1 MLFTRAME
9 LFLLVKKRGDLRSDL
24 TATVGEFFPD
34 GDAVSRDEGNYRFYL
49 NRKTLALSC
58 SSYTSGSGSA
68 SGTGTFIYKTKS
80 PEESLKLLL
89 DDFTGGR
96 FDHASLLGHYF
107 IFLFLPS
114 GIKILT
120 DGTGLVK
127 AYHDSEG
134 SYLASSFLLAARLHK
149 RLSLNGAAATENLL
163 TGGITGTETL
173 VNEINNFSKASTRL
187 FKDVEFIFPG
197 GNAPADNPSSRIAAL
212 NRQSELLQTYFKA
225 CRHLAETGGADLG
238 LTGGYD
244 SRLVLACARNHIP
257 DLQVHSH
264 YRPAGS
270 EEWRIARRIAEGE
283 KIRFVSPEVTPPEE
297 MDDEKLHSVINSSF
311 RFNDGFI
318 SLHCN
323 WMEEYNTLEYRLS
336 VLGGKRL
343 GFSGIG
349 GEQYRNQDRL
359 YGKPWLFSQWI
370 KYSYLR
376 KVSGNVFQ
384 RGKDEQE
391 MLERLAAKFYS
402 ITGFSSGKRFID
414 IHDLKRIQN
423 EVLMPAY
430 RGARTDAE
438 NRHAWYLSP
447 LADFHISAA
456 AYGITGFLKD
466 SKSFEADL
474 IRMISPSLAAY
485 PTDYGYDLVRGESP
499 HARILSS
506 AFENL
511 LPGSLK
517 WAIRE
522 RLKSGGKVTTVSKKT
537 GSSGLLKRYIRNVI
551 SAGLPVSIPELVR
564 REATAHMVVSL
575 GYFLEKL
582 EISTD

>member
-1 MLFTRAME
+1 MPFTRAME
-9 LFLLVKKRGDLRSDL
+9 LFLLVKNRGDLRSEL
-24 TATVGEFFPD
+24 TGTVGELFHD
-34 GDAVSRDEGNYRFYL
+34 GDAVTRDEGNYRFYL

-58 SSYTSGSGSA
+58 SSYTGGSGSA
-68 SGTGTFIYKTKS
+68 FGTGTFSYKS
-80 PEESLKLLL
+80 EGPEESLRLLL
-89 DDFTGGR
+89 DEFTGGR
-96 FDHASLLGHYF
+96 FDHSSLLGHYF

-114 GIKILT
+114 GIKVLT

-149 RLSLNGAAATENLL
+149 RLSLNRAAATENLL
-163 TGGITGTETL
+163 TGGIAGTETL
-173 VNEINNFSKASTRL
+173 VNEINSFSKASTRL
-187 FKDVEFIFPG
+187 FKDVEFVFPG
-197 GNAPADNPSSRIAAL
+197 VNATVDKPSSRTAAL
-212 NRQSELLQTYFKA
+212 ERQSELLLTYFKS
-225 CRHLAETGGADLG
+225 CRLLAETGGADIG

-244 SRLVLACARNHIP
+244 SRLVLACALNHIP

-270 EEWRIARRIAEGE
+270 EEWRIARQIAEGE
-283 KIRFVSPEVTPPEE
+283 RIRFISPEVAPPEE
-297 MDDEKLHSVINSSF
+297 MDDEKLRSIINSSL
-311 RFNDGFI
+311 RFNDGAI

-359 YGKPWLFSQWI
+359 CGKPWLFSQWL

-376 KVSGNVFQ
+376 KVSGSVFQ
-384 RGKDEQE
+384 SGKDEQE
-391 MLERLAAKFYS
+391 MVERLAIKFYS
-402 ITGFSSGKRFID
+402 VLGFSSGRRFID

-447 LADFHISAA
+447 LADYHISTA

-485 PTDYGYDLVRGESP
+485 PMDYGYDLVRGEP
-499 HARILSS
+499 QYARILSS

-522 RLKSGGKVTTVSKKT
+522 RFKSGGKVTPVSRKI
-537 GSSGLLKRYIRNVI
+537 GSSVLLKRCIRNVI
-551 SAGLPVSIPELVR
+551 SVGLPVSIPELVR
-564 REATAHMVVSL
+564 REATAHMVISL

>member
-1 MLFTRAME
+1 MPFIRAME
-9 LFLLVKKRGDLRSDL
+9 LFLLVKNRGNIRSEL
-24 TATVGEFFPD
+24 TGNVREEFLDSDFLT
-34 GDAVSRDEGNYRFYL
+34 RDEGNYRFYL
-49 NRKTLALSC
+49 NRKTLALSS
-58 SSYTSGSGSA
+58 SSYTSSYGSVF
-68 SGTGTFIYKTKS
+68 GTGTFIYRAEG

-114 GIKILT
+114 GIKVLT

-127 AYHDSEG
+127 AYHDNEG
-134 SYLASSFLLAARLHK
+134 SYLSSSFLLAARLHN
-149 RLSLNGAAATENLL
+149 RLTLNRAAATENLL
-163 TGGITGTETL
+163 TGGIAGTETL
-173 VNEINNFSKASTRL
+173 VNEINSFSKASVRL
-187 FKDVEFIFPG
+187 FKDVEFVFPG
-197 GNAPADNPSSRIAAL
+197 ENTQEYNLASRTVAL
-212 NRQSELLQTYFKA
+212 QGQSERLLTYFRS
-225 CRHLAETGGADLG
+225 CRKIAEGGGADIG

-244 SRLVLACARNHIP
+244 SRLMLACARNHIP
-257 DLQVHSH
+257 DLQIHSH

-283 KIRFVSPEVTPPEE
+283 KIRFISPEVTPPQE
-297 MDDEKLHSVINSSF
+297 MDDEKLYSVISSSF
-311 RFNDGFI
+311 RFNDGVI

-323 WMEEYNTLEYRLS
+323 WMEEYNTLEYRSS
-336 VLGGKRL
+336 VLGDKRL

-370 KYSYLR
+370 KYSHMR
-376 KVSGNVFQ
+376 RVSGSVFQ
-384 RGKDEQE
+384 SRKDEHE
-391 MLERLAAKFYS
+391 MLERLRTKFYC
-402 ITGFSSGKRFID
+402 ILGFSKNKRFID
-414 IHDLKRIQN
+414 IYDLKRIQN
-423 EVLMPAY
+423 EVIIPAY

-447 LADFHISAA
+447 LADFQVSTA

-485 PTDYGYDLVRGESP
+485 PTDYGYDLVRGEP
-499 HARILSS
+499 AYARILSS

-517 WAIRE
+517 WEVRE
-522 RLKSGGKVTTVSKKT
+522 RFKSGGKTRPVLKMT
-537 GSSGLLKRYIRNVI
+537 GSSELLQEYTRNVT
-551 SAGLPVSIPELVR
+551 SVGLPVSIPELVR
-564 REATAHMVVSL
+564 REATAHMVISL